1 MSNSVGHR
9 LNVAIRAL
17 SFQKKN
23 NDSSN
28 VRSVGQKT
36 NISQIA
42 GPSSTS
48 KNSTLPVISKE
59 LTTVLTTGLDVLKD
73 ATPENETFTFE
84 SIYGKKSSDLF
95 VEHNNLSISEQSS
108 IGLSPKIGSE
118 ISVNAEKMPVSKSKT
133 SQKLSGLKAT
143 ILENIDKNQ
152 NIPSEKKETFKTKIE
167 NEMNILINKSLQERC
182 SVKNTMMS
190 LVDADIDQ
198 TIEMNFKE
206 KAFST
211 FFKVSDEKAERA
223 QEQLTKFSE
232 TDTVSD
238 FNFLKQN
245 SAVNN
250 IKEAKG
256 TVKRKI
262 GSKPFTYTE
271 TVLKLG
277 KAIKRTVGKLFAKE
291 FHNIKKNM
299 NDIRKSVKTYSKYKF
314 FSEDNRHVL
323 DKHNRSL
330 SIKMEE
336 TSKVVDI
343 LKDVVKLQSDSKSD
357 SKGKTLQDIKSKID
371 KHVSELNDQIMKLN
385 ENKHLN
391 KDYRSEVRNKTRTC
405 KILTEASKIVEKASY
420 DIDEKGFA
428 NTLHYL
434 NDKLQNFATERYDEI
449 HQSEIKALELDKL
462 VTLLDKG
469 KSAKAL
475 ASTAVDITTAA
486 LDITS
491 SGLKIAAVAASAAAP
506 SDGGTTSVG
515 AQASAMTL
523 HALGHGLKGTVSL
536 VNLAH
541 NIIKLQANAKIGDK
555 EYTSIAEKLSSS
567 ELTGDRVSDLLNQ
580 MEITRTGVIESSK
593 KQQTNMISL
602 IYGVSAS
609 AYSF

>member
-1 MSNSVGHR
+1 MGHR
-9 LNVAIRAL
+9 LNVAVRAL
-17 SFQKKN
+17 SFQNKN
-23 NDSSN
+23 NALSN
-28 VRSVGQKT
+28 VRSGGPKS

-48 KNSTLPVISKE
+48 KNSTLPVISKQ
-59 LTTVLTTGLDVLKD
+59 LTTVLSTGLDVLKD
-73 ATPENETFTFE
+73 ATPENETFTYE
-84 SIYGKKSSDLF
+84 SIYGEKSSDLF
-95 VEHNNLSISEQSS
+95 VEQNNLSISEQFS

-118 ISVNAEKMPVSKSKT
+118 LSVNAEKMPVSSSTT
-133 SQKLSGLKAT
+133 SQNLSGLKAT

-152 NIPSEKKETFKTKIE
+152 SISSEEKETFKTKIQ
-167 NEMNILINKSLQERC
+167 NEMNTLIKQSLQERC
-182 SVKNTMMS
+182 SVKKTMMS

-198 TIEMNFKE
+198 TIKMNFKE
-206 KAFST
+206 KALGT
-211 FFKVSDEKAERA
+211 FFKVSDEKAKSA
-223 QEQLTKFSE
+223 QDQLTKFSQS
-232 TDTVSD
+232 DTVSHFD
-238 FNFLKQN
+238 FLKQN
-245 SAVNN
+245 DAVNN
-250 IKEAKG
+250 IKKAKG

-262 GSKPFTYTE
+262 GSMPFTFQE

-277 KAIKRTVGKLFAKE
+277 KAIKRTFAKLLTKE

-314 FSEDNRHVL
+314 FSEDNRQIL
-323 DKHNRSL
+323 DNHNSSL
-330 SIKMEE
+330 SIKMDE

-343 LKDVVKLQSDSKSD
+343 LKDVVKLESDSEVDFD
-357 SKGKTLQDIKSKID
+357 SKGKTLQDIKRKID
-371 KHVSELNDQIMKLN
+371 KHVNTLEIQVSKLN
-385 ENKHLN
+385 RND
-391 KDYRSEVRNKTRTC
+391 KDYRSQMRNKTRTFN
-405 KILTEASKIVEKASY
+405 ILTKASNIIDDATY
-420 DIDEKGFA
+420 DIEQKDDKGLS

-555 EYTSIAEKLSSS
+555 EYVKIAEQLSSS
-567 ELTGDRVSDLLNQ
+567 DLNGDRVSDLLNQ

-593 KQQTNMISL
+593 KQVTNMISL
-602 IYGVSAS
+602 IYGISAS